1 MADRRIHAVIARPA
15 AAGLAISMLASLAWA
30 RTTSA
35 RQVQVG
41 ATFTTDVVVAA
52 GVAQSDTALRF
63 PFVPDPV
70 KTPGAAL
77 PVSAKDIC
85 VPGYSKRVRD
95 VPVEVKR
102 MVYASYGIRTR
113 EPGEYE
119 IDHLISLQ
127 LGGSNSI
134 RNLWPESFRTS
145 PWNAYV
151 KDALEDELHR
161 RVCAGTLD
169 LAEAQKVIA
178 QNWVKGYRI
187 YVRPNPLP
195 PRHRAR
201 HRTRQGYVPR
211 SQPNTEQPV
220 P

>member
-1 MADRRIHAVIARPA
+1 MIGRRATTAFAISILAFLAWERPA
-15 AAGLAISMLASLAWA
+15 
-30 RTTSA
+30 SA
-35 RQVQVG
+35 QHSHVG
-41 ATFTTDVVVAA
+41 ATFAPGVVATT

-63 PFVPDPV
+63 PFVPDPE

-77 PVSAKDIC
+77 PVSARDIC

-95 VPVEVKR
+95 VPIEVKR
-102 MVYASYGIRTR
+102 TVYASYGIRTR
-113 EPGEYE
+113 QPGEYE

-134 RNLWPESFRTS
+134 RNLWPESFRTT

-169 LAEAQKVIA
+169 LAVAQQIIA
-178 QNWVKGYRI
+178 QNWVRGYRI
-187 YVRPNPLP
+187 YVRPNPVP
-195 PRHRAR
+195 PSHRAR
-201 HRTRQGYVPR
+201 HRTRRGYVPR
-211 SQPNTEQPV
+211 SQPNTEQRV